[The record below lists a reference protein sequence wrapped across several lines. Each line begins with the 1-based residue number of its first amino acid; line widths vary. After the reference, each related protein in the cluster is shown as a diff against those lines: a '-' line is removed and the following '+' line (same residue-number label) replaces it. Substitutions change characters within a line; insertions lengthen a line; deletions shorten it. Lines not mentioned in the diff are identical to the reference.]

1 MDVGSFYRRPNHVEV
16 LVDVH
21 RADVMMREEGSGERG
36 SRPTVVEGGVSTG
49 EGVGSGQSGRASGRA
64 RGNRRGG
71 GSGRG
76 GRGNSNVW
84 RNKWVERE
92 GDWVSL
98 TSRNKERV
106 RGTERR

>member
-64 RGNRRGG
+64 RGNRRAVAVGG
-71 GSGRG
+71 VGEAIVMYGVINGLS
-76 GRGNSNVW
+76 V
-84 RNKWVERE
+84 
-92 GDWVSL
+92 
-98 TSRNKERV
+98 RV
-106 RGTERR
+106 TGFL